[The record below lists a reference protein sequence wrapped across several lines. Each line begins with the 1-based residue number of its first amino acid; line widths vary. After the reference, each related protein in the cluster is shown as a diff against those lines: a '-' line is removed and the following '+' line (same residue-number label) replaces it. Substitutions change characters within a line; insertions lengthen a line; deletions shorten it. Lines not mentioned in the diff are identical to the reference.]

1 MEATAN
7 TGESKSAGSDAGT
20 VFVCDRRCGKE
31 GRAGKRRKGERM
43 MDVYGLGTLAI
54 DVLMK
59 VDKLPAADGFCI
71 VKSNERQPGGSGT
84 NVIVQLA
91 RLGAKCGFAGGVGDD
106 GLGKDVLDSLRQE
119 KVSTDQMKVIPGK
132 ITLHTDIVIDDAGDK
147 FIMLNMGD
155 AFDAFR
161 AEDVNPEEI
170 AGAKIFYTDLL
181 PYSPAVSALK
191 AAREHGV
198 RTVFNM
204 QVGLGT
210 MEGMGI
216 SRKDVLAAL
225 EYVDVFAPC
234 QEGLYGLTGTRDLD
248 ECTAFLRRYC
258 KGVLLFT
265 LGKKGSVAYD
275 EQDNRFS
282 ADCITVEAVDTTGAG
297 DSYMG
302 SFIFAY
308 YLRKYDLEKAMRFAS
323 VCAGYTC
330 TGLGARFSPDIETAD
345 QLFQRD
351 IMRQY
356 S

>member
-1 MEATAN
+1 
-7 TGESKSAGSDAGT
+7 
-20 VFVCDRRCGKE
+20 
-31 GRAGKRRKGERM
+31 

-54 DVLMK
+54 DVLMR

-91 RLGAKCGFAGGVGDD
+91 RLGAECGFVGGVGDD
-106 GLGKDVLDSLRQE
+106 GLGKDVLESLRQE
-119 KVSTDQMKVIPGK
+119 KVNIDQMKVMPGK

-155 AFDAFR
+155 AFDALR
-161 AEDVNPEEI
+161 AEDVDTGLI
-170 AGAKIFYTDLL
+170 ADSKVFYTDLL
-181 PYSPAVSALK
+181 PYSPAVNALK
-191 AAREHGV
+191 AAKEHGV
-198 RTVFNM
+198 KTVFNM

-216 SRKDVLAAL
+216 SREDVLAVL
-225 EYVDVFAPC
+225 KYVDVFAPC

-248 ECTAFLRRYC
+248 ECTSFLRRYC

-275 EQDNRFS
+275 EQNCRYS
-282 ADCITVEAVDTTGAG
+282 SESVSVETVDTTGAG

-308 YLRKYDLEKAMRFAS
+308 YLRQYDLETAMKFAS

-330 TGLGARFSPDIETAD
+330 TGLGARFSPCIETAD
-345 QLFQRD
+345 RLFQA
-351 IMRQY
+351 INK
-356 S
+356 

>member
-1 MEATAN
+1 
-7 TGESKSAGSDAGT
+7 
-20 VFVCDRRCGKE
+20 
-31 GRAGKRRKGERM
+31 
-43 MDVYGLGTLAI
+43 MDVYGLGTLAM

-91 RLGAKCGFAGGVGDD
+91 RLGAECGFVGGVGDD
-106 GLGKDVLDSLRQE
+106 GLGKDVLESLRQE
-119 KVSTDQMKVIPGK
+119 KVNTDQMKVMPGK
-132 ITLHTDIVIDDAGDK
+132 ITLHTDIVIDEEGDK

-155 AFDAFR
+155 AFGSLT
-161 AEDVNPEEI
+161 AEDVDHEVI
-170 AGAKIFYTDLL
+170 SDAKVFYTDLL
-181 PYSPAVSALK
+181 PYAPAVSALK
-191 AAREHGV
+191 AARESGTK
-198 RTVFNM
+198 TVFNM

-210 MEGMGI
+210 MEGLGV
-216 SRKDVLAAL
+216 SREDVLAAL

-248 ECTAFLRRYC
+248 ECVTFLRKYC

-265 LGKKGSVAYD
+265 LGKKGSAAYD
-275 EQDNRFS
+275 EQNRRFS
-282 ADCITVEAVDTTGAG
+282 TDSVTVEAVDTTGAG

-308 YLRKYDLEKAMRFAS
+308 YMRQYDLQKAMRFAS
-323 VCAGYTC
+323 VCAGHTC

-345 QLFQRD
+345 RLFQSL
-351 IMRQY
+351 M
-356 S
+356 